1 MQLVNG
7 PVDVP
12 GAAHLVLAENVA
24 FLDPAPAVFDG
35 MLEGWARQQRV
46 RFLKAETIARRDELV
61 RRIAK
66 FTSQYPWEW
75 TAPDVEAFFDDLQS
89 RERKLAF
96 STAKGYQ
103 DHLRLFLEYLTDE
116 RYGWA
121 ATCRERFGAAPRQ
134 LLDEWNT
141 IVRVSTY
148 IGNPRRRPLTYDEV
162 QALFDAAD
170 GLVEEVRA
178 RGRKGG
184 LTTQRDAALL
194 KTIYAFGLRR
204 REAEGL
210 DLGDLRRNP
219 DVPQFRRY
227 GALFVRWGKSSR
239 GNPPKRRT
247 VMLVPEMEWVV
258 PVLQQWLDEVRPLLN
273 PGKHPALFIT
283 ERRGRMS
290 LRSINDAFTA
300 ARDAADLDPALD
312 LHCLRHSYVTHLIEF
327 DYPERFVQD
336 QVGHEFASTTAIYT
350 GVGDDYR
357 NKLLVRA
364 LEAQQP
370 GIWDAGPGARAR

>member
-1 MQLVNG
+1 
-7 PVDVP
+7 
-12 GAAHLVLAENVA
+12 
-24 FLDPAPAVFDG
+24 
-35 MLEGWARQQRV
+35 
-46 RFLKAETIARRDELV
+46 
-61 RRIAK
+61 
-66 FTSQYPWEW
+66 
-75 TAPDVEAFFDDLQS
+75 
-89 RERKLAF
+89 
-96 STAKGYQ
+96 
-103 DHLRLFLEYLTDE
+103 
-116 RYGWA
+116 
-121 ATCRERFGAAPRQ
+121 
-134 LLDEWNT
+134 
-141 IVRVSTY
+141 
-148 IGNPRRRPLTYDEV
+148 V

-184 LTTQRDAALL
+184 LTAQRDAALL

-273 PGKHPALFIT
+273 PGQHPALFIT

-300 ARDAADLDPALD
+300 ARGAADLDPALD

-350 GVGDDYR
+350 NPR
-357 NKLLVRA
+357 KLHQTSEKPQVA
-364 LEAQQP
+364 
-370 GIWDAGPGARAR
+370 